1 MKRGLCGREPT
12 ACKSEVKEVNETRNG
27 GRVFVHFVHFSL
39 YAAVALFSSFPC
51 QRLCVFSCGLIR
63 ASITFILIQIKQ
75 TLFPFRSLISYL
87 GLTVH

>member
-63 ASITFILIQIKQ
+63 ASITIKPQ
-75 TLFPFRSLISYL
+75 EDTPQP
-87 GLTVH
+87 GNQPLTVR